1 MNHPHFQIRA
11 ATDVGLRRSHNEDH
25 HGWWMADGQP
35 GEEEIA
41 VLVVADGMGGAN
53 AGEVASQIAVHCVLE
68 GCREHGRTVGLV
80 DLAHSVERA
89 NHFVYEQG
97 LEQAD
102 QRGMGTTCTALL
114 VRGTRA
120 YLAHVGD
127 SRIYLLRDGALHQV
141 TRDHSLVAQLVEG
154 HHLTPEQARQDPR
167 RNVVTRCLGAGPTV
181 DVDNAEID
189 GGVKHGDTFLLCT
202 DGLHGVVDDRE
213 LGMLAAEKDLG
224 RICHRSIDLA
234 RDRGGPDNITL
245 VVLRAGTPVR

>member
-1 MNHPHFQIRA
+1 MKPPHLQIRA

-25 HGWWMADGQP
+25 HGWWLADGQP
-35 GEEEIA
+35 GDEEIA

-68 GCREHGRTVGLV
+68 GCREHGRTVSLK
-80 DLAHSVERA
+80 DLAAAVEKA
-89 NHFVYEQG
+89 NHTVYEQG
-97 LEQAD
+97 LEQPD

-114 VRGTRA
+114 ISGNRA
-120 YLAHVGD
+120 WQAHVGD
-127 SRIYLLRDGALHQV
+127 SRIYLLRDGKLKQL

-154 HHLTPEQARQDPR
+154 NHLTPEQARQDPR

-181 DVDNAEID
+181 DIDLAEIE
-189 GGVKHGDTFLLCT
+189 GGILSGDTFLLCT

-213 LGMLAAEKDLG
+213 LHMLAGEKDLG
-224 RICHRSIDLA
+224 KVCYRSIDLA

-245 VVLRAGTPVR
+245 IVMRAGGIIR